1 MMLQLDEEDNDMP
14 NLEPVNLVLPMLK
27 ELGAKWLVEVANY
40 FAQNPQMVVN
50 GFIRAEIT
58 GVYDNDSSEQQQ
70 EMVEAGSE
78 TEGDLSASDD
88 DDHDDRWN
96 H

>member
-1 MMLQLDEEDNDMP
+1 MLQLDEEDDDIP
-14 NLEPVNLVLPMLK
+14 NLGPVNLGLPMLK

-50 GFIRAEIT
+50 GFVRAGIT
-58 GVYDNDSSEQQQ
+58 GVYDDDSSEQQQ
-70 EMVEAGSE
+70 EIEAGSE
-78 TEGDLSASDD
+78 TEGDFSASDD
-88 DDHDDRWN
+88 DNDRWN